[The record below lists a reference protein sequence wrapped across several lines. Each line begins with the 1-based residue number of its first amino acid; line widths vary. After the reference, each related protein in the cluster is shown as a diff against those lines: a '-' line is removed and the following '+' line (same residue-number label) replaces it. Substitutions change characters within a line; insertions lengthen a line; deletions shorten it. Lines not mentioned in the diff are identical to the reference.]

1 MKILAA
7 ADLHGDI
14 SAVRKLAEKAKKEN
28 VSLVI
33 LCGDIGVEDKGEI
46 IIMEFVKKN
55 KKVLMIPGNWDSF
68 ATTDFLADFFGVR
81 NIHGYAVRYEDI
93 GFFGCGGA
101 NVGPL
106 TQLTEREI
114 FDTLKKGFDKISY
127 LKNKI
132 MVTHMHPAQSKAE
145 FSGFEGSK
153 SIKKAIDEFQPNIL
167 LCGHIHEAE
176 GIEEKIGKTKVIQV
190 GKEGALLDI

>member
-7 ADLHGDI
+7 ADIHGDI

-46 IIMEFVKKN
+46 IIKEFVKKN